1 MLIRDAPTRSR
12 RGVLGRAVLLANE
25 IDRVRA
31 RVRGFTH
38 DLGRRRRH
46 EPTVVAAS
54 NPRIAGG

>member
-1 MLIRDAPTRSR
+1 MLIRDSPTSSR
-12 RGVLGRAVLLANE
+12 RGVLGGAVLLMNE

-31 RVRGFTH
+31 RIRGFTH
-38 DLGRRRRH
+38 DLGRRRRN